1 MQNKTLFRLS
11 LNLFAAIVL
20 LGVDAPSPAQPMD
33 EDPSVVFDFSEP
45 SRGGTLH
52 LVHKRPTAHTEIL
65 VHTTPNESH
74 DEIRAAVKSGL
85 LSFPLEKFLVSVATE
100 TVPDYR
106 EKWKSENR
114 LVVPGFRGEIILG
127 GTETGLGILP
137 PVGSVSAGF
146 DRQSQRNTFRWHEK
160 SEYTEVYLCALG
172 GVGFPV
178 VRGQNVMRGEPFASV
193 PAEKDLAWRHRY
205 FYVVG
210 FKDGLPTNA
219 SYIFASDTVQIEY
232 FYHPFT
238 NGIASNW
245 TGWRLD
251 GAAVPA
257 FKEKIYP
264 DMEKITKSEAAD
276 TGRKWEVVSRCAQL
290 IQSEEQSGGG
300 GMYRFFIAQTP
311 GRVYRPALRCHIME
325 EAEDFK
331 GEWAFEVMTGV
342 IDPGRAYEM
351 DYATRVLDGDYWAE
365 LEANGEQISKWR
377 FDHTMPRTEEW
388 IMNQTGAQDS
398 DIPQK
403 DIVLGDSKT
412 AVFFC
417 VRLVGHKPN
426 GIAMDGVRLV
436 DVTDGFVNAHTR
448 ERFL

>member
-1 MQNKTLFRLS
+1 MQHRTVFHVS
-11 LNLFAAIVL
+11 LNLFAAAVL
-20 LGVDAPSPAQPMD
+20 LGVAVPSPAHPMD
-33 EDPSVVFDFSEP
+33 EDPSVEFDFSEP
-45 SRGGTLH
+45 ARGGTLH

-137 PVGSVSAGF
+137 PVGSLSAGF
-146 DRQSQRNTFRWHEK
+146 DQESYRHTFRWHEK
-160 SEYTEVYLCALG
+160 SSYTEVYLC
-172 GVGFPV
+172 GVGGGGMPFPTS
-178 VRGQNVMRGEPFASV
+178 QNVLLGEPFASV
-193 PAEKDLAWRHRY
+193 PAEKDSAWRHRY

-219 SYIFASDTVQIEY
+219 SYIFTSNTEQIEY

-245 TGWRLD
+245 TGWRLSD
-251 GAAVPA
+251 GTALA
-257 FKEKIYP
+257 FEEKIYS
-264 DMEKITKSEAAD
+264 DMENVTKV
-276 TGRKWEVVSRCAQL
+276 TPMQLKRRWEVVSRCAQS
-290 IQSEEQSGGG
+290 IRSEKQDGRG

-388 IMNQTGAQDS
+388 IMNQTGA
-398 DIPQK
+398 
-403 DIVLGDSKT
+403 
-412 AVFFC
+412 
-417 VRLVGHKPN
+417 
-426 GIAMDGVRLV
+426 
-436 DVTDGFVNAHTR
+436 
-448 ERFL
+448 

>member
-1 MQNKTLFRLS
+1 MKAKFQSLANRISTLLVALLAISYCVNAEGKSQDSVEF
-11 LNLFAAIVL
+11 NFTDAAK
-20 LGVDAPSPAQPMD
+20 
-33 EDPSVVFDFSEP
+33 
-45 SRGGTLH
+45 GGTLH
-52 LVHKRPTAHTEIL
+52 LVHKGHQRHATVSVVTMPGEPPDA
-65 VHTTPNESH
+65 
-74 DEIRAAVKSGL
+74 IRAGLKEAL
-85 LSFPLEKFLVSVATE
+85 LSFPLEQYLISVATE
-100 TVPDYR
+100 TVPTYR
-106 EKWKSENR
+106 QDWLARPEFG
-114 LVVPGFRGEIILG
+114 LDGFRGEIILG

-193 PAEKDLAWRHRY
+193 PAEKDLASRHRY

-219 SYIFASDTVQIEY
+219 SYIFASDTEQIEY

-290 IQSEEQSGGG
+290 IRSEKQEGHG

-417 VRLVGHKPN
+417 VRLTGHKPN
-426 GIAMDGVRLV
+426 GIAMDGARLV
-436 DVTDGFVNAHTR
+436 DVTDGFINAHIR